1 MDQIGR
7 AISGAVL
14 QAGARDGCEVR
25 LTFVTEVERAEASK
39 RLMRAAT
46 LEVFPGAGNF
56 MFDIK
61 GSKEHQIEMLNG
73 SCILLLLESTVCDE
87 GDQ

>member
-14 QAGARDGCEVR
+14 QAGAQDGCEVR
-25 LTFVTEVERAEASK
+25 LTFATEVSRAEASK

-56 MFDIK
+56 IFDIK

-73 SCILLLLESTVCDE
+73 SCILLLLESTGC
-87 GDQ
+87 GDDA